1 MHPLSEVGGW
11 EICSICYWED
21 DEFRGK
27 ERDFRS

>member
-1 MHPLSEVGGW
+1 MGGW